1 MSRIHDRRDRGANMP
16 KDQRREQLI
25 DLAMKIVRHRGA
37 DELTLATLA
46 ARAGVSRPVT
56 YEHFGTRPGLL
67 LALFQRLEDN
77 YTEQLRLA
85 LASAPG
91 DLQALADVMSRAYF
105 NCLADIGAEAPA
117 ISAALKGSD
126 EMAAQQRVMVGEYV
140 EIMSGALRAHSSL
153 TNEQLSLRCVGILGA
168 AEAMASEAQAKRT
181 QADEAIAALSAMIV
195 GSVV

>member
-1 MSRIHDRRDRGANMP
+1 MAKMP

-25 DLAMKIVRHRGA
+25 DLAMEIVRDQGA

-56 YEHFGTRPGLL
+56 YEHFATRPGLL

-77 YTEQLRLA
+77 YAEQLRQA

-91 DLQALADVMSRAYF
+91 DLRALAEVMSRAYF

-126 EMAAQQRVMVGEYV
+126 EMAAQQRAMVGEYV
-140 EIMSGALRAHSSL
+140 EIMRGALRAHSSL
-153 TNEQLSLRCVGILGA
+153 TDEQLSLRCVGILGA
-168 AEAMASEAQAKRT
+168 AEAMAGEAQAERT
-181 QADEAIAALSAMIV
+181 PADEAIAALSAMIV

>member
-1 MSRIHDRRDRGANMP
+1 MAKMP

-25 DLAMKIVRHRGA
+25 DLAMEIVRDKGA

-56 YEHFGTRPGLL
+56 YEHFATRPGLL

-77 YTEQLRLA
+77 YAEKLRQA
-85 LASAPG
+85 LAAAPG

-105 NCLADIGAEAPA
+105 NCLADVGAEAPA
-117 ISAALKGSD
+117 ISAALKGTD
-126 EMAAQQRVMVGEYV
+126 EMAAQQRAMIDEYV
-140 EIMSGALRAHSSL
+140 QIMCGALRVHSSL
-153 TNEQLSLRCVGILGA
+153 TDEQLSLRCVGILGA
-168 AEAMASEAQAKRT
+168 AEAMAGEART
-181 QADEAIAALSAMIV
+181 VQTLADEAVAALGAMIV